1 MESNEKT
8 NERSP
13 PEANKTNI
21 WTRGLIMIVF
31 TFAIGVGHGLLYLI
45 AIAQFLWLLFT
56 KAPNTVLVDFGKSL
70 ALWLADVVRF
80 VCCAT
85 DEKPFPW
92 SG

>member
-1 MESNEKT
+1 M
-8 NERSP
+8 
-13 PEANKTNI
+13 
-21 WTRGLIMIVF
+21 
-31 TFAIGVGHGLLYLI
+31 
-45 AIAQFLWLLFT
+45 FT

-92 SG
+92 SGWPKAD